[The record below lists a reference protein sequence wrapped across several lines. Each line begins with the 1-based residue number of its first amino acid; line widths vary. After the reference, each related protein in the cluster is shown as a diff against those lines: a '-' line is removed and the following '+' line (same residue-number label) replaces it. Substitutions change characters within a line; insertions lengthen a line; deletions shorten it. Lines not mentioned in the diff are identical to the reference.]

1 MQNGKENNPSSH
13 FLRYFSPKWNFVS
26 WFYRVFRLQ
35 RPQKKSLFPKPG
47 LTLAPTLT
55 LYRTK
60 KNKTKADLI
69 YIIDNIDSSHSV
81 FICNI
86 YVYLHVY
93 MHAYIHYITALY
105 SYIRSLMSWIIKTYL
120 HSKQTK
126 QESSI

>member
-1 MQNGKENNPSSH
+1 MVLQGFPPATTSKKIIIPKTWSYAYSH
-13 FLRYFSPKWNFVS
+13 PNLIPH
-26 WFYRVFRLQ
+26 
-35 RPQKKSLFPKPG
+35 
-47 LTLAPTLT
+47 
-55 LYRTK
+55 K

-81 FICNI
+81 FICYI